1 MKIALSQAWWHVPLL
16 QALQKQKQIDLSE
29 FKASLVYIRQ
39 TEQHS
44 KTVSQNIKKK
54 KCKIGPRYTLIKL
67 QKAKDRKRQQR
78 KEGKWWQSSICVN

>member
-1 MKIALSQAWWHVPLL
+1 MKIVLSQAWWHAPLL

-39 TEQHS
+39 TGKHS
-44 KTVSQNIKKK
+44 KTVSQNIKK

-67 QKAKDRKRQQR
+67 QKAKDRKRQPEKRGQMVA
-78 KEGKWWQSSICVN
+78 K